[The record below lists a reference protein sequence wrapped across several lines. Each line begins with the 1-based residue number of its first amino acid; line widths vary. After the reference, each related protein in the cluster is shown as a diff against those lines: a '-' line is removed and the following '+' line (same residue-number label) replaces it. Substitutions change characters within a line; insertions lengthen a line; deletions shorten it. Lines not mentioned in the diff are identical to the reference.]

1 MESDDFTRYYII
13 SYLSACE
20 LVQLPPAPV
29 ARVFP
34 LCRAPFSYFVCMRT
48 RCLVL
53 KPKTL
58 VICLGVRLVHTQNHA
73 LTNMAQHLCNSVHNS
88 TRPELGNLNMAS
100 LYYKALT

>member
-1 MESDDFTRYYII
+1 MESDYFARHYTI

-20 LVQLPPAPV
+20 LVQLPPPLV
-29 ARVFP
+29 LP
-34 LCRAPFSYFVCMRT
+34 LCRPPFSYLVCMRT

-53 KPKTL
+53 RPKIP

-88 TRPELGNLNMAS
+88 TRPQLGNLNMAS